1 MLAPNPPP
9 IAVGDGEAASAAPLY
24 EQWGATPEE
33 AASKLVDEHLTW
45 EEKANLLHGYG
56 GVGTVDWYVSQVR
69 GIPRLG
75 IPSTNMQDAGQ
86 GFRTVHSKQYGQV
99 TSFPCQLAAAATWD
113 VTLMYRYARAIGDE
127 FNAKGANMILGPAVN
142 VHRVARNG
150 RNAEYLSG
158 EDPALGAPMADAYV
172 RGVQSAGVAA
182 VVKHFVLN
190 GQETN
195 RGWES
200 SDVSDRVLWEV
211 YYPPFKAAVDAGVG
225 CVMCGYNRYNGTY
238 VCGGGGDGG
247 GGGERAIL
255 HDLRGKMGFKGF
267 VMTDWWALHQTE
279 AAHYGVDQEQ
289 PMKLRNGAQGYFN
302 HGALQWVNA
311 DVDAMAR
318 RVLTGMF
325 MGGAWDARGGESG
338 AARPRCTPGDDCSY
352 LLYQSMARSDAHQ
365 ALAREVAAAS
375 SVLLKNDGGVL
386 PLRKGGGLKVALM
399 GSACTSAF
407 LGDWVNQWD
416 AADIYTVGGS
426 GRVGVSPSLASTI
439 LEGLQE
445 RKDAGDLSALN
456 LYDFDWNPSEWV
468 PGALRDN
475 DVAIACGGT
484 AAAEATDRRDLKLD
498 QDAFLVEAATI
509 ARDARRSREHSV
521 APLIVVGIAPGAIT
535 ADWAD
540 GADAA
545 VLMFAPGQET
555 GRAFTDVLF
564 GDVNP
569 SGRLPVTIPKREEDC
584 VAPSW
589 DERIPYS
596 EGLAVGWRGLVNKEV
611 RFPFGHG
618 LSFTSF
624 AHSWSRTPP
633 ARVAA
638 PAAPSSAGGGG
649 TATVLVTLRVTV
661 TNTGERAGHEVLQLY
676 LAYPESAGEP
686 PLVLRGFRKTPL
698 LAPGES
704 ANVAFGL
711 DAEALSIWSGEDVG
725 GFGGWQLV
733 EGRFRVLLGAS
744 SRNHSLLHEFVVE

>member
-225 CVMCGYNRYNGTY
+225 CVMCGYTRSKGTY
-238 VCGGGGDGG
+238 VCGGGGGG
-247 GGGERAIL
+247 GGASAPSSTTSAARWGSRVC
-255 HDLRGKMGFKGF
+255 HDRLVGASSRRS
-267 VMTDWWALHQTE
+267 
-279 AAHYGVDQEQ
+279 AHNGVD
-289 PMKLRNGAQGYFN
+289 PGAADEPPQRRAGLLN

-311 DVDAMAR
+311 DVDAMAK

-325 MGGAWDARGGESG
+325 MGGAWTRA
-338 AARPRCTPGDDCSY
+338 AARAVR
-352 LLYQSMARSDAHQ
+352 R
-365 ALAREVAAAS
+365 ALAARRAKTVRTSSISRWPGATRTRRSRARLPPRRRCSSRMTAACCHSAKAAAS
-375 SVLLKNDGGVL
+375 
-386 PLRKGGGLKVALM
+386 
-399 GSACTSAF
+399 
-407 LGDWVNQWD
+407 
-416 AADIYTVGGS
+416 
-426 GRVGVSPSLASTI
+426 
-439 LEGLQE
+439 
-445 RKDAGDLSALN
+445 
-456 LYDFDWNPSEWV
+456 
-468 PGALRDN
+468 
-475 DVAIACGGT
+475 
-484 AAAEATDRRDLKLD
+484 
-498 QDAFLVEAATI
+498 
-509 ARDARRSREHSV
+509 RSR
-521 APLIVVGIAPGAIT
+521 
-535 ADWAD
+535 
-540 GADAA
+540 
-545 VLMFAPGQET
+545 
-555 GRAFTDVLF
+555 
-564 GDVNP
+564 
-569 SGRLPVTIPKREEDC
+569 
-584 VAPSW
+584 
-589 DERIPYS
+589 
-596 EGLAVGWRGLVNKEV
+596 
-611 RFPFGHG
+611 
-618 LSFTSF
+618 
-624 AHSWSRTPP
+624 
-633 ARVAA
+633 
-638 PAAPSSAGGGG
+638 
-649 TATVLVTLRVTV
+649 
-661 TNTGERAGHEVLQLY
+661 
-676 LAYPESAGEP
+676 
-686 PLVLRGFRKTPL
+686 
-698 LAPGES
+698 
-704 ANVAFGL
+704 
-711 DAEALSIWSGEDVG
+711 
-725 GFGGWQLV
+725 
-733 EGRFRVLLGAS
+733 
-744 SRNHSLLHEFVVE
+744 